1 MRAIK
6 KKNEESARRVA
17 AQGMSPSVVTAYDN
31 FEQMEHVKEQRLD
44 NQSSFHSVTTGQS
57 IQGIEMPPDGLL
69 QSMLHSSVELELKD
83 IFFSTGN
90 QADTIENEV

>member
-1 MRAIK
+1 
-6 KKNEESARRVA
+6 
-17 AQGMSPSVVTAYDN
+17 
-31 FEQMEHVKEQRLD
+31 MEHVKEQRLD

-57 IQGIEMPPDGLL
+57 IQGIEMPPGGLL